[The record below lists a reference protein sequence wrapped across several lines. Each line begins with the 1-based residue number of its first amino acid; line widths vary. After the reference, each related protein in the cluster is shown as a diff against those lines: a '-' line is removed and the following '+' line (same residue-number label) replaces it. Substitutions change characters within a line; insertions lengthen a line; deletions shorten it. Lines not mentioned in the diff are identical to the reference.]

1 MSEWT
6 HDPREYAA
14 VHQLP
19 TDGEVRPFPTVDLVE
34 LAKAGVPEPELLC
47 GGLLYRGGLHALAG
61 PPDCGKSTLAYWW
74 ALHLL
79 AAGET
84 VVLVDEESGR
94 EQVVEKLL
102 DLGGEP
108 HHLERLA
115 YVEFPGRGWDNA
127 DRAGLAALLAEQR
140 PALVIFDSSAAF
152 LTLAGWDEDR
162 APDVT
167 RFYKLLLDAARSS
180 GAAVLIID
188 HVTKDGANGGY
199 ARGSGAKKA
208 NVDVLLMVDPVRPFS
223 RQQDGLL
230 KLTVTKDRRG
240 YLHREQEVRVVV
252 EGGPMALVVERAE
265 PAADPALA
273 GLAPATR
280 KVVEA
285 LRASVVPLTNQQ
297 IGDWIAAKYQTGLRR
312 ATISKA
318 LTEVCQE
325 GLADEAEP
333 GPHGL
338 KYWQAVTT

>member
-1 MSEWT
+1 MSTWA

-14 VHQLP
+14 AHQLP
-19 TDGEVRPFPTVDLVE
+19 PDGEGRPFPTVDLVE
-34 LAKAGVPEPELLC
+34 LAKVGVPAPELLC
-47 GGLLYRGGLHALAG
+47 GELLYRGGLHALAG

-115 YVEFPGRGWDNA
+115 YVEFPGRTWDEA
-127 DRAGLAALLAEQR
+127 DRAGLAALLAGRR
-140 PALVIFDSSAAF
+140 PTLVIFDSSAAF

-167 RFYKLLLDAARSS
+167 RFYKLLLDAARTS
-180 GAAVLIID
+180 GAAVLVID

-208 NVDVLLMVDPVRPFS
+208 NVDVLLMVDPITPFS
-223 RQQDGLL
+223 RTRAGLL
-230 KLTVTKDRRG
+230 KLTVKKDRRG
-240 YLHREQEVRVVV
+240 YLHREHEVRVEV
-252 EGGPMALVVERAE
+252 EGGPMALTLERVGPATDGALS
-265 PAADPALA
+265 PAA
-273 GLAPATR
+273 R
-280 KVVEA
+280 KVLEA
-285 LRASVVPLTNQQ
+285 LQASPAPLTNRQ
-297 IGDWIAAKYQTGLRR
+297 IGDWIADRYPPGLRR
-312 ATISKA
+312 TTIAEA
-318 LTEVCQE
+318 LRDVSEE

-333 GPHGL
+333 GPRGL
-338 KYWQAVTT
+338 KYWKAVE